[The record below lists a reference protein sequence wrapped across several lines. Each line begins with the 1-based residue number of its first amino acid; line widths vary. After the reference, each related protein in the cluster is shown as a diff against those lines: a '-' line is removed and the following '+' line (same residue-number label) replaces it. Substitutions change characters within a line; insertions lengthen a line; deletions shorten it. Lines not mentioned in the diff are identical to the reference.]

1 MLCCSLVKA
10 YYGLGLFVSGGPMK
24 RKLMDILACPVC
36 KYHPLEL
43 AVKKEDEKEVLDGTI
58 RCPKCNVDYPI
69 EDGIPNMLPP
79 DK

>member
-1 MLCCSLVKA
+1 MRC
-10 YYGLGLFVSGGPMK
+10 VSGLAMK

-36 KYHPLEL
+36 KTHPLEL
-43 AVKKEDEKEVLDGTI
+43 KATKEDDKEVLEGTI
-58 RCPKCNVDYPI
+58 RCPKCQVDYPI

>member
-1 MLCCSLVKA
+1 MLFGVLA
-10 YYGLGLFVSGGPMK
+10 QPIIHPMK
-24 RKLMDILACPVC
+24 KKLMDILACPVC
-36 KYHPLEL
+36 KTHPLEL
-43 AVKKEDEKEVLDGTI
+43 TVKREDDKEVLEGAI

>member
-1 MLCCSLVKA
+1 MLVRVKA
-10 YYGLGLFVSGGPMK
+10 YYGLGLSVSGGQMK

-43 AVKKEDEKEVLDGTI
+43 VVKKEDEKEVLEGTI
-58 RCPKCNVDYPI
+58 RCPKCSIDYPI

-79 DK
+79 EK